1 MSPRLR
7 EVRNQAEYR
16 IVQAATA
23 HSAYKRLN
31 RRIMVR
37 VCVWYR
43 GGRWVGG
50 GDKDFRDGEDG
61 GESRAQSWGSWVQR
75 IRYAA
80 IGGVVGVDSSRDGR

>member
-1 MSPRLR
+1 M
-7 EVRNQAEYR
+7 
-16 IVQAATA
+16 
-23 HSAYKRLN
+23 
-31 RRIMVR
+31 
-37 VCVWYR
+37 
-43 GGRWVGG
+43 GG